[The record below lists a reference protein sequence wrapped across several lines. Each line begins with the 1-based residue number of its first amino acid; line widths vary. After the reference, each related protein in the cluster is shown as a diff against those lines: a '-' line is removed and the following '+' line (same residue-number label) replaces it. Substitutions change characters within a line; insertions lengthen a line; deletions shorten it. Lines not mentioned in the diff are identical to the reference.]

1 MTSLVFP
8 FIRFCCDNAEHLPQ
22 DTVDSEQLC
31 SLVID
36 LFANNILLKVN
47 IKKIDD
53 QGFIEIFRLYI
64 EAQSTFLKR
73 VRETMKATFVQK
85 SSDNDLF
92 NSSQL
97 ANDLL
102 DISSKVSKQE
112 LTFEELDLLLETL
125 LQIAKPSEKLQES
138 ALQLLERLAKRYI
151 DSKTE
156 NTELA
161 FTIELTTQLFQQ
173 TQMVKDHQ

>member
-64 EAQSTFLKR
+64 EAQSNFLKR

-97 ANDLL
+97 ANVLL
-102 DISSKVSKQE
+102 DISSKVSK
-112 LTFEELDLLLETL
+112 
-125 LQIAKPSEKLQES
+125 
-138 ALQLLERLAKRYI
+138 
-151 DSKTE
+151 
-156 NTELA
+156 
-161 FTIELTTQLFQQ
+161 
-173 TQMVKDHQ
+173 